1 MLHSTHTKGHPMKQS
16 ITQHFFLLGA
26 VFLIAL
32 AFPVSALA
40 DGGGEDG
47 VKFSQTINGYKI
59 TLIFDE
65 PPVIGENSLHILVVD
80 EMGLPVSD
88 AVVEVS
94 MVVREPEHKE
104 PSSSAHGDT
113 PKKPAPEV
121 STGHGAMSDKD
132 APVVAPTEAQ
142 PDSHDDEPA
151 DSHAEMEMTTLEAG
165 HDAGEY
171 AGHITI
177 PGAGEWNLRV
187 HMTMAD
193 ELTEIDFPLDVA
205 GSLTGAGIL
214 TGFAVFNVAILFAA
228 AIFKSN
234 RT

>member
-1 MLHSTHTKGHPMKQS
+1 MNQSVTK
-16 ITQHFFLLGA
+16 TLFLLSA
-26 VFLIAL
+26 VFMIAL
-32 AFPVSALA
+32 VFPASVLA
-40 DGGGEDG
+40 DGGGEG
-47 VKFSQTINGYKI
+47 SVEFSQTIDGYKV
-59 TLIFDE
+59 TLIFEE
-65 PPVIGENSLHILVVD
+65 PPVVGENPVHVQVVD
-80 EMGLPVSD
+80 ETGLPVAG

-94 MVVREPEHKE
+94 MVARKPEHKE
-104 PSSSAHGDT
+104 PSPSAHGDA
-113 PKKPAPEV
+113 PKKPAPAV

-151 DSHAEMEMTTLEAG
+151 DSHPEMEMTTLEAG

-177 PGAGEWNLRV
+177 PGAGEWNIRV
-187 HMTMAD
+187 HMTLAD